1 MEIYMCINSLDFSKL
16 ELIHYTYNKEEK
28 KLILKNKSVST
39 HYISMEQIKI
49 YDYLRENNY
58 DLFIDSSNTINI
70 KQEN

>member
-1 MEIYMCINSLDFSKL
+1 MCINSLDFSKL
-16 ELIHYTYNKEEK
+16 ELIHYTYNEEEK

-70 KQEN
+70 KQDN